1 MPAAAGIVA
10 TQAHTIL
17 PATPQRTAEKR
28 CTAPT
33 PVIAP
38 VMVCV
43 VLTGIPKCDETNS
56 VIAPAVSAQ
65 KPPNGVSFVIRW
77 PIVFT
82 MRHPPAIVPR
92 AIAAPA
98 ARMTHGGT
106 LVAAS
111 GWHIT
116 NG

>member
-10 TQAHTIL
+10 THAHTIL
-17 PATPQRTAEKR
+17 PATPHRTAEKR

-38 VMVCV
+38 VIVCV
-43 VLTGIPKCDETNS
+43 VLTGIPKYDDTNS

-82 MRHPPAIVPR
+82 MRQPPAIVPSP
-92 AIAAPA
+92 IAACA
-98 ARMTHGGT
+98 ERITHTGI
-106 LVAAS
+106 LFADVRWRA
-111 GWHIT
+111 
-116 NG
+116 

>member
-10 TQAHTIL
+10 THAHTIL
-17 PATPQRTAEKR
+17 PATPHRTAEKR

-38 VMVCV
+38 VIVCV
-43 VLTGIPKCDETNS
+43 VLTGIPKYDDTNS

-82 MRHPPAIVPR
+82 MRQPPAIVPSP
-92 AIAAPA
+92 IAAPA
-98 ARMTHGGT
+98 ATMTHGG
-106 LVAAS
+106 
-111 GWHIT
+111 I
-116 NG
+116 